1 MWNLSKPGI
10 TPMTPALVGRFLYN
24 APPGSLANLVLNREL
39 ISKTYKELT
48 QLNNRKKKNN
58 NN

>member
-1 MWNLSKPGI
+1 
-10 TPMTPALVGRFLYN
+10 MTPALVGRFLYN

-48 QLNNRKKKNN
+48 QLNTNNRKKKKKTIKM
-58 NN
+58 